1 MGGRRGNGD
10 RGASGADPT
19 SVRGSGRS
27 LDSPLSPKSGLEDV
41 LDALFTDRSV
51 ASNENEDEEPM
62 ISSNYDDDQDE
73 ASQDDNGAPSN
84 RSEDQSSLCP
94 SAVSTPSTDTARS
107 NTSQVHEGLPPLSR
121 GSSFGEYSDYRL
133 HSAEHSV
140 GRTRIP
146 WHSKSV
152 TDLRDAASK
161 PVRIVAF
168 DVGGKL
174 FRCKESLIAKF
185 PQKRL
190 NQIITCS
197 CGKIS
202 CLDDAFF
209 IDRNPQH
216 FEMILDW
223 YRTGK
228 LVRQRDISEEAFKDD
243 AVYFDLY
250 DELFPVI
257 PTATAAAAVAPVPW
271 RGTKL
276 ALPLPMPPRRRSVN
290 DADASL
296 LTKVPTAPLSEPQ
309 RNGLSAIA
317 AMKKREEQ
325 VPELSSAK
333 SDGPLRFFR
342 RERRVL
348 KATSIP
354 LVFTIRKFEQ
364 LVVESVKGCGR
375 LMIRVCDSTG
385 MQTVHVPEAVLF
397 DSRSR
402 FYLEGGRAQ
411 LQRNAVLPGHHV
423 YTFWMEENADQ
434 PNVKPQMLD
443 IEFKLLFMF
452 EDCDRLTA
460 AMETELER
468 AVSESKDAVHLLTP
482 DTTRQA
488 GSKTQAFTPSLFLP
502 PSKLQSQ
509 PLAQDSRASDKASDS
524 SVKATLRLSPLSKGF
539 EKTVARGNQQH
550 EHSSPIRQAGAAI
563 VRRGQQPFPR
573 PAEGKITI
581 YQPEKLDL
589 KADNEGP
596 SLRDAQQQGARNRQE
611 RATYHELQPR
621 LFR

>member
-10 RGASGADPT
+10 RGASSAHLT
-19 SVRGSGRS
+19 SVRDSGRS
-27 LDSPLSPKSGLEDV
+27 FDSPLSTKSGLEDI
-41 LDALFTDRSV
+41 LDALLTDRSV
-51 ASNENEDEEPM
+51 ASNEDEELM
-62 ISSNYDDDQDE
+62 ISSNYDDDQD
-73 ASQDDNGAPSN
+73 SGATSN
-84 RSEDQSSLCP
+84 RSEGQSNLCP
-94 SAVSTPSTDTARS
+94 STVSTPSTDTARS
-107 NTSQVHEGLPPLSR
+107 NSSQVHEGLPPLSR
-121 GSSFGEYSDYRL
+121 GSSVSEYSDYRL

-161 PVRIVAF
+161 PIRIVAF

-190 NQIITCS
+190 NQIITCG

-243 AVYFDLY
+243 AIYFDLY
-250 DELFPVI
+250 DELFPAI
-257 PTATAAAAVAPVPW
+257 PTATAATATTPLPW
-271 RGTKL
+271 RVTKL

-290 DADASL
+290 DVDASL
-296 LTKVPTAPLSEPQ
+296 LARVPTAPLSEPQ
-309 RNGLSAIA
+309 RNGLSAITTK
-317 AMKKREEQ
+317 KKREQ

-333 SDGPLRFFR
+333 DDRPLHFFR

-354 LVFTIRKFEQ
+354 LVFMIRKFEQ
-364 LVVESVKGCGR
+364 LVVESVKGYGR

-385 MQTVHVPEAVLF
+385 MQIVHVPEAVLF

-411 LQRNAVLPGHHV
+411 LQRNAVLPGEHV
-423 YTFWMEENADQ
+423 YTFWMEENVDQ
-434 PNVKPQMLD
+434 PDGRHVHPQMLD

-452 EDCDRLTA
+452 EGCDRLTA

-468 AVSESKDAVHLLTP
+468 ALSESKDAVHLLTP
-482 DTTRQA
+482 DTARQSS
-488 GSKTQAFTPSLFLP
+488 SKTQAFTPSLFLP

-509 PLAQDSRASDKASDS
+509 PLPQDSRASDKASDLPIHS
-524 SVKATLRLSPLSKGF
+524 TLRLSPLSKEF
-539 EKTVARGNQQH
+539 KKTVARGNQQH

-589 KADNEGP
+589 KAENEDP
-596 SLRDAQQQGARNRQE
+596 SLRDAQQQGAR
-611 RATYHELQPR
+611 ATYHELQPH